1 MAIFR
6 VLTEKLAGLTG
17 LIRPQQRW
25 LIVINADPDA
35 IGSAMALRQI
45 IRSRGGQADIAHINE
60 VSRPDNLTMIHSLRI
75 PLARLT
81 PGMTGLYQRFAMV
94 DSQPHHCVEFPQLDY
109 DVILD
114 HHPLD
119 PRNPVKAKYVEIRP
133 DYGSCSALLTEY
145 LYNLGIVPGKL
156 LATALLYAIK
166 TDTMTFE
173 RQFSETDVKAF
184 SYLSKYADKMR
195 LRRIV
200 HSDFHRRWLKFFS
213 RAFTRGRYIGR
224 EGFFAYVG
232 RVDNPDVLVVLADF
246 FLRVHGLSWDCIG
259 GQYGD
264 KLVAVMRSD
273 GLRRNMGKKAQ
284 AWFGEFGS
292 AGGHMMAARAEMELS
307 RLEGRDLETFLLS
320 RLTGRLASSSV
331 AHPRGGKERA
341 PHPAHPEHA
350 ARPEPGAE
358 KSA

>member
-17 LIRPQQRW
+17 LMRPQQRW

-45 IRSRGGQADIAHINE
+45 IRSRGAQADIAHINE

-81 PGMTGLYQRFAMV
+81 PGMSGLYQHFAMV
-94 DSQPHHCVEFPQLDY
+94 DSQPHHCTEFPALDY

-119 PRNPVKAKYVEIRP
+119 PRHPVQAKYVEIRP
-133 DYGSCSALLTEY
+133 EYGSCSALLTEY

-156 LATALLYAIK
+156 LATAMLYAIK

-173 RQFSETDVKAF
+173 RHFCDVDVKAF
-184 SYLSKYADKMR
+184 SYLSKYADKML

-213 RAFTRGRYIGR
+213 RAFARARYIGR
-224 EGFFAYVG
+224 EGFMAYVG
-232 RVDNPDVLVVLADF
+232 KVDNPDVLVVLADF
-246 FLRVHGLSWDCIG
+246 FLRVHGLSWDCIA

-273 GLRRNMGKKAQ
+273 GLRRDMGKKAQ
-284 AWFGEFGS
+284 AWFGEYGS
-292 AGGHMMAARAEMELS
+292 AGGHMMAGRAEMDIS
-307 RLEGRDLETFLLS
+307 RLEGRDPEQFLLA
-320 RLTGRLASSSV
+320 RLTGRA
-331 AHPRGGKERA
+331 AQAGAGHRA
-341 PHPAHPEHA
+341 AKEHA
-350 ARPEPGAE
+350 AQAQGEGRQAL
-358 KSA
+358 